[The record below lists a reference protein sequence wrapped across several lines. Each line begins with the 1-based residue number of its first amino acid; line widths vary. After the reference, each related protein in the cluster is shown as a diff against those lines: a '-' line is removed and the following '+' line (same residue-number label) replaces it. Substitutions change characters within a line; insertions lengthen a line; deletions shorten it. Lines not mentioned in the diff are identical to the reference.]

1 MLQLDMKT
9 FEVKNISYND
19 AGKEIL
25 HDISLDIDEKDHYVT
40 ITGPSGGG
48 KSTFLKILS
57 SLLDFSSGE
66 LIYRGKSLQVLDPIL
81 YRREVSYCFQQPVL
95 FGQTVRECL
104 TFPFEI
110 RKLDFDKE
118 KVLAELAEVNLGAD
132 FLDQEIS
139 KLSGGEKQRVALV
152 RNMLFEPAV
161 LLLDE
166 VTSGLDSENKT
177 IVRDFINRQKA
188 TIIEV
193 THDSEEIAQAQLL
206 LRIEEGKLVE

>member
-1 MLQLDMKT
+1 MKT

-66 LIYRGKSLQVLDPIL
+66 LLYRGKSLQELDPIH

-193 THDSEEIAQAQLL
+193 THDSEEIAQAQHL
-206 LRIEEGKLVE
+206 LRIEEGKLVK

>member
-1 MLQLDMKT
+1 MKT